1 MVKWKDSLEIV
12 MNQPMDAR
20 LKALKSG
27 ASCEA
32 MPGGIFASSYG
43 YGMTTP
49 RTIIHEN
56 AVNTTQTG

>member
-1 MVKWKDSLEIV
+1 
-12 MNQPMDAR
+12 MNPPMDAR

-32 MPGGIFASSYG
+32 MAAKGARSVFASSYG

-56 AVNTTQTG
+56 AVNATQTG